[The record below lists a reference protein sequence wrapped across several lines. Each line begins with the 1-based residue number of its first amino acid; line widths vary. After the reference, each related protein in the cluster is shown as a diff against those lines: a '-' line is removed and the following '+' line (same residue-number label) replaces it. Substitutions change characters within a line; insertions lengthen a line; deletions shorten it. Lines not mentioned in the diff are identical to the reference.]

1 MMNTP
6 RSGFN
11 GYRKP
16 PRNDE
21 KAAKLITPRHVM
33 NALRKWWLLA
43 IPIGLLA
50 AATAAALI
58 INTFEPQYM
67 ASAWLKIE
75 SDQPFVAFPERA
87 DSRVFV
93 ANQIE
98 LIRSPL
104 VLDPVI
110 SLPEIARIPEI
121 QESKDPV
128 AWLPQ
133 HIQVRSVGG
142 SDLFTISFTCSDGH
156 DAARVVNA
164 IYNAY
169 SAQRGDEEV
178 KRTQRVLDLLKEEQG
193 RRQLELTRLQE
204 NVRELAKQAII
215 KDPLHGRT
223 AANELVQNPLAAL
236 QQQRSEREVE
246 VEVLKAKVAAIT
258 ESFAEKP
265 VEEIGVPAGDL
276 EKAIS
281 EDPRIKALETGLA
294 IRQERLRDY
303 AAKLTGYKQDPNY
316 LALAREI
323 DAEKERIAKYREELR
338 PAVEAAYRQSLVQ
351 KRQEEVA
358 AMQSQLESLQLA
370 KQMLDERYRREID
383 TLKQATGESLDVE
396 FMRADLERAGEVY
409 DLITSRILKIET
421 EMRAPERVVLLKE
434 AEPVLNP
441 TTEYPWKPLLLGV
454 VAAFLA
460 PFGLAIGWER
470 LVERI
475 SHSEQ
480 IEEEAQLPIIGEI
493 ASLPRARRVAARA
506 GQQRE
511 TERPR
516 LSRELRQPPHAPRPR
531 RGTKATPRFW
541 PSPARRTTK
550 ARRASPS
557 SWQPVSPERPRI
569 ACCSSTATCARP
581 TCTGCCKSPP
591 ARGWPTCS
599 PASRP
604 SRTRP
609 PAAGGKTSTCCP
621 RGACEESPTC
631 SSAATRSKTCSRGP
645 ARATASS
652 SSTRRRSSP
661 PARPSCSQ
669 KRPTQPCSSP
679 CATSAASPRSSRPTS
694 GSSPRALTQSGPCST
709 ASPPGD
715 MPTDTATTDIP
726 RPTRI
731 PDAGPPLVVP
741 LPVSAARRA
750 RPYENS
756 LAARNGT
763 LPLRLA
769 PLDLG
774 VL

>member
-128 AWLPQ
+128 AWLAQ

-156 DAARVVNA
+156 NAARVVNA

-493 ASLPRARRVAARA
+493 ASLPRRVKSRPALGSSEKQSVLVYQESFDNLRTLLVLAEELKDAQVLAVTSASNNEGKTSVAVQLAASLARATKDRVLLVDGDMRSPDVHRVLQIPSSPGLADVLAGESTFEDAAASGWRGKRRRAARGA
-506 GQQRE
+506 PAR
-511 TERPR
+511 
-516 LSRELRQPPHAPRPR
+516 SPPHARRRQHAPR
-531 RGTKATPRFW
+531 RAHAGPREL
-541 PSPARRTTK
+541 PLRRHRHAADPRRQRGPRVRKSGRRNPARHH
-550 ARRASPS
+550 ARR
-557 SWQPVSPERPRI
+557 QPHRP
-569 ACCSSTATCARP
+569 
-581 TCTGCCKSPP
+581 
-591 ARGWPTCS
+591 
-599 PASRP
+599 
-604 SRTRP
+604 
-609 PAAGGKTSTCCP
+609 
-621 RGACEESPTC
+621 
-631 SSAATRSKTCSRGP
+631 GP
-645 ARATASS
+645 A
-652 SSTRRRSSP
+652 
-661 PARPSCSQ
+661 
-669 KRPTQPCSSP
+669 
-679 CATSAASPRSSRPTS
+679 
-694 GSSPRALTQSGPCST
+694 G
-709 ASPPGD
+709 
-715 MPTDTATTDIP
+715 
-726 RPTRI
+726 
-731 PDAGPPLVVP
+731 
-741 LPVSAARRA
+741 LPAARR
-750 RPYENS
+750 
-756 LAARNGT
+756 
-763 LPLRLA
+763 
-769 PLDLG
+769 LG
-774 VL
+774 R

>member
-11 GYRKP
+11 GYRKQ

-75 SDQPFVAFPERA
+75 SAQPYVAFPERA

-121 QESKDPV
+121 QDSKDPV
-128 AWLPQ
+128 AWLAQ

-142 SDLFTISFTCSDGH
+142 SDLFTISFTCADGH

-265 VEEIGVPAGDL
+265 VAEIGVPAGDL

-316 LALAREI
+316 LGLAREI

-370 KQMLDERYRREID
+370 KQMLDERYRREIE

-434 AEPVLNP
+434 ADPVLNP
-441 TTEYPWKPLLLGV
+441 TTEYPWKPILLGV
-454 VAAFLA
+454 VASFLA

-493 ASLPRARRVAARA
+493 ASLPRRV
-506 GQQRE
+506 
-511 TERPR
+511 
-516 LSRELRQPPHAPRPR
+516 
-531 RGTKATPRFW
+531 K
-541 PSPARRTTK
+541 
-550 ARRASPS
+550 
-557 SWQPVSPERPRI
+557 
-569 ACCSSTATCARP
+569 
-581 TCTGCCKSPP
+581 
-591 ARGWPTCS
+591 
-599 PASRP
+599 SRP
-604 SRTRP
+604 ALGSSEKQSVLVYQESFDNLRTLLVL
-609 PAAGGKTSTCCP
+609 AEELKDAQVLAVTSASNNEGKTSV
-621 RGACEESPTC
+621 AVQL
-631 SSAATRSKTCSRGP
+631 AASL
-645 ARATASS
+645 ARATKERVLLVDGDMRSPDVHRVLQIPSSPGLAEVLAGESTFEDAAATGWRENVDVLPAGRLRGVPHMLVGGNTLQDVLARARASYRFVVIDTPPILAASEALVFAKAADAALLVTMRDVSRIAQVQQAYQRLVASGANAIGAVLNGVPTRRYAYRYGHYGYSS
-652 SSTRRRSSP
+652 S
-661 PARPSCSQ
+661 
-669 KRPTQPCSSP
+669 
-679 CATSAASPRSSRPTS
+679 
-694 GSSPRALTQSGPCST
+694 RA
-709 ASPPGD
+709 
-715 MPTDTATTDIP
+715 
-726 RPTRI
+726 
-731 PDAGPPLVVP
+731 
-741 LPVSAARRA
+741 
-750 RPYENS
+750 NS
-756 LAARNGT
+756 
-763 LPLRLA
+763 
-769 PLDLG
+769 
-774 VL
+774 